1 MLVPP
6 PPFSYVTS
14 FMNVPQ
20 NLQIFFFH
28 RESHLYVFKILNL
41 KVVFYFPNPFDL
53 ILFCYLCINQF
64 QKVFLCNK
72 LLNNDRLHLIKN
84 HVWGVFPRTGKL
96 PGSVFPNQRDPP
108 GRLESFRKPILSL
121 TQWFP
126 PLFFKYARTCVT
138 WDMT

>member
-96 PGSVFPNQRDPP
+96 PGSVFPNQ
-108 GRLESFRKPILSL
+108 GMLEILQGVLKVSENPSL
-121 TQWFP
+121 VLHSDSH
-126 PLFFKYARTCVT
+126 LFF
-138 WDMT
+138 